1 MPKRHFTPATF
12 SFLRDLARNNNRDWF
27 KENRERYLATVQEP
41 ALEFIIEFGKHLAG
55 ISPHFTADARVV
67 GGSLFRIQRDIR
79 FSKDKTPYKVNTGV
93 QFRHESA
100 NDAHAPGFY
109 LHLEPGASFAAA
121 GAWKPPSSATLQIR
135 RRIVDESE
143 EWMRATRSKEFLQAW
158 NLSGESL
165 KRVPKGF
172 DPDHPLIEDL
182 MRSDFIASARL
193 SQRRIT
199 SDGFIEDLASM
210 YSRAGHM
217 MRFLCTATDI
227 PY

>member
-1 MPKRHFTPATF
+1 MPKRHFTAATF
-12 SFLRDLARNNNRDWF
+12 SFLRDLARNNNREWF
-27 KENRERYLATVQEP
+27 KENRERYLAAVQEP
-41 ALEFIIEFGKHLAG
+41 ALEFIIEFGEHLSG
-55 ISPHFTADARVV
+55 ISAHFTADARVV

-100 NDAHAPGFY
+100 SDAHAPGFY

-121 GAWKPPSSATLQIR
+121 GVWKPSSSATLQIR
-135 RRIVDESE
+135 RGIVDEPE
-143 EWMRATRSKEFLQAW
+143 EWMRVTRSKEFLESW
-158 NLSGESL
+158 KLGGESL
-165 KRVPKGF
+165 KRAPKGF

-182 MRSDFIASARL
+182 MRKDFVASARL
-193 SQRRIT
+193 TQRRIT

-217 MRFLCTATDI
+217 MRFLCAATDN